1 MKTRILILSA
11 ILFGLIA
18 ACTSKNTA
26 NVKQENAV
34 SIQPADYAKMILAKV
49 YIKPGKEGEFIKVAK
64 EMVENSQKEEG
75 CQSYMLYQDPYEKTN
90 FIVVEKYKNQAAVDA
105 HFGMPY
111 FKEFGPKIA
120 DITSGPIEIKI
131 YDIAG
136 EK

>member
-1 MKTRILILSA
+1 MKTRILILLA
-11 ILFGLIA
+11 IVFGLTA
-18 ACTSKNTA
+18 ACTSKNNPA
-26 NVKQENAV
+26 VKQETPA
-34 SIQPADYAKMILAKV
+34 SIQPVDYAKMILAKV
-49 YIKPGKEGEFIKVAK
+49 YIKPGKEDEFIKAAK

-75 CQSYMLYQDPYEKTN
+75 CQSYMLYQDPYVKTN

>member
-1 MKTRILILSA
+1 MKTRILILLA
-11 ILFGLIA
+11 IVSGLTA
-18 ACTSKNTA
+18 ACTSKNNPA
-26 NVKQENAV
+26 AKQETPV
-34 SIQPADYAKMILAKV
+34 SIQPVDYAKMILAKV
-49 YIKPGKEGEFIKVAK
+49 YIKPGKEDEFIKAAK

-75 CQSYMLYQDPYEKTN
+75 CQSYMLYQDPYVKTN